1 MYLTVI
7 FTTTDP
13 FDVYADEAVWE
24 ALEHAHLKDYVKS
37 LGEGLGH
44 VCSEGG
50 ENLSVGQRQLVCLA
64 RALLRKSNILVLDEA
79 TAAVDLETDSLIQVT
94 KTDDDDEDDDY
105 HDYDDDDDDDG
116 DGDEVVLLDEFVR
129 LKCRS
134 RIMSG
139 FKVYS
144 RKFQIFQKIC
154 SNNHVYQ

>member
-94 KTDDDDEDDDY
+94 MMMMTMKTMITTTTMMMMTVMATKSSCLMNLC
-105 HDYDDDDDDDG
+105 G
-116 DGDEVVLLDEFVR
+116 
-129 LKCRS
+129 
-134 RIMSG
+134 
-139 FKVYS
+139 
-144 RKFQIFQKIC
+144 
-154 SNNHVYQ
+154 